1 MGKSKTILKDSIF
14 FSGSTYFS
22 YIFKVINSLVIRR
35 FLSPVFMGLLSELM
49 LVNEYT
55 KAHHLGAL
63 NALDRE
69 IPYYR
74 GKDDAAKVDEVKRA
88 GLNFSFASA
97 LVAALLLLVISFF
110 LKCRNCDKDF
120 VSGLFLVALL
130 IIIEVVT
137 AYYRVILRTS
147 NKFML
152 LSKFNVLFAVV
163 ETASTLLLILLY
175 GYKGVLLA
183 LIFTGIVAALY
194 LYNFSGEKIKLGI
207 SFKAREVWRLL
218 KIGFPLHLYDL
229 VRTLFLTVDRLTIIF
244 LLGRAPL
251 GLYSIAT
258 MACNFLMPLPK
269 GVYNVL
275 FPKFYEAYGRN
286 EDIEK
291 IKHYLVK
298 PTMIFAYLFP
308 VLIGAGAITLPLII
322 EYVLPKYRQGLLPA
336 QILVFS
342 SFFYSLIFMWQ
353 FFLVALYKQIK
364 MVQFNLMAVIISVGL
379 NILFVKGFGMGLNG
393 IALSGVLSHFAL
405 STIVITYVF
414 SHYTKDA
421 KEHLFFFFKLYFPIF
436 WVLGIL
442 IIFKIF
448 FDYRY
453 ISLGGDMLRAAI
465 FNAVLILC
473 CMPLLYYIN
482 RKTNILALA
491 LETIKRPRTE

>member
-163 ETASTLLLILLY
+163 ETASTLLL
-175 GYKGVLLA
+175 
-183 LIFTGIVAALY
+183 
-194 LYNFSGEKIKLGI
+194 
-207 SFKAREVWRLL
+207 
-218 KIGFPLHLYDL
+218 
-229 VRTLFLTVDRLTIIF
+229 
-244 LLGRAPL
+244 
-251 GLYSIAT
+251 
-258 MACNFLMPLPK
+258 
-269 GVYNVL
+269 
-275 FPKFYEAYGRN
+275 
-286 EDIEK
+286 
-291 IKHYLVK
+291 
-298 PTMIFAYLFP
+298 
-308 VLIGAGAITLPLII
+308 
-322 EYVLPKYRQGLLPA
+322 
-336 QILVFS
+336 
-342 SFFYSLIFMWQ
+342 
-353 FFLVALYKQIK
+353 
-364 MVQFNLMAVIISVGL
+364 
-379 NILFVKGFGMGLNG
+379 
-393 IALSGVLSHFAL
+393 
-405 STIVITYVF
+405 
-414 SHYTKDA
+414 
-421 KEHLFFFFKLYFPIF
+421 
-436 WVLGIL
+436 
-442 IIFKIF
+442 
-448 FDYRY
+448 
-453 ISLGGDMLRAAI
+453 
-465 FNAVLILC
+465 
-473 CMPLLYYIN
+473 
-482 RKTNILALA
+482 
-491 LETIKRPRTE
+491 